1 MSRFIIFASLLMS
14 ACSIQ
19 GPVPGGDPTF
29 VPGYDYNNDQSDRS
43 KRPTSDSYGADLVPQ

>member
-29 VPGYDYNNDQSDRS
+29 MPGYDYNNDQSDRS